1 MHLLPDFCTMTNY
14 KKLNFLLS
22 GKQKSQLV
30 VLIVLMLLGVLFE
43 MAGLGIIL
51 PALSLMLKADV
62 VQSYPVLKPVLN
74 LLGNPTQTQ
83 LVIYVMSVIVLVY
96 FTKTIFLI
104 FLGWRQSKFTTE
116 LSANLSDK
124 LFLGFLRQ
132 PYTFHL
138 QRNSAELLY
147 KIQGEVSQF
156 SAVWQAFVVLASEFS
171 VIAGIFLLLVIT
183 EPVGALSVTFFF
195 IVTGFTFYRITRN
208 KLLLW
213 GQNRQ
218 YHSAQNNQHLLQG
231 LGGIKDIKLL
241 GREDQFLSEF
251 SFHNH
256 KFANIMTKISTLS
269 LIPRLYFELLS
280 VIGMAVLIIIMA
292 LQNKPFDLVLP
303 TLGIF
308 LVAAFRLIPS
318 LNRIMSSVQTVRFMQ
333 STIDIL
339 YSEFLN
345 IKQIELAQSIE
356 KNEKAIFNSAL
367 VASNLS
373 FSYPNTS
380 SKAIKNISINIKKG
394 QSVGF
399 IGSSGSGKSTL
410 VDILLGLLSQDEGT
424 IMIDGISIQDCKRD
438 WQNRIGYVSQ
448 TIYLIDDSLRKN
460 IAFGIPDALID
471 NASVLRAVKA
481 AQLDEFVENLPDGLE
496 SFVGERG
503 IRLSGGQRQRIG
515 IARALYHDPDVLV
528 LDEATSSL
536 DTKTEKGVMEAVS
549 KLKGIKTL
557 IIIAHRLS
565 TVENCTHLY
574 RLEKGNIVEDG
585 TPEQILKTSHGNVKK

>member
-1 MHLLPDFCTMTNY
+1 MTNY

-30 VLIVLMLLGVLFE
+30 VLIMLMLLGVLFE

-62 VQSYPVLKPVLN
+62 VQSYPVLKPALN
-74 LLGNPTQTQ
+74 FLGNPTQSQ

-96 FTKTIFLI
+96 LIKTIFLI

-116 LSANLSDK
+116 LAANLSDK

-147 KIQGEVSQF
+147 KVQGEVSQF
-156 SAVWQAFVVLASEFS
+156 SAVWQAFVILSSEFS
-171 VIAGIFLLLVIT
+171 VIIGIFLLLVIN
-183 EPVGALSVTFFF
+183 EPVGALSVTVFF

-218 YHSAQNNQHLLQG
+218 YHSAQTNQHLLQG
-231 LGGIKDIKLL
+231 LGGIKDIKLM
-241 GREDQFLSEF
+241 GREEQFLKEY

-256 KFANIMTKISTLS
+256 RFAWIMTKISTLS

-280 VIGMAVLIIIMA
+280 VIGMAVLIIVMA

-308 LVAAFRLIPS
+308 LIAAFRLIPS

-345 IKQIELAQSIE
+345 IRQIEQAHSIE
-356 KNEKAIFNSAL
+356 KNEKAIFNNAL

-373 FSYPNTS
+373 FSYPNTV
-380 SKAIKNISINIKKG
+380 SKSIKNISLKINKG
-394 QSVGF
+394 QTVGF
-399 IGSSGSGKSTL
+399 IGPSGSGKSTL
-410 VDILLGLLSQDEGT
+410 VDILLGLLSQDDGT
-424 IMIDGISIQDCKRD
+424 IMIDGISIKDCKRD

-460 IAFGIPDALID
+460 IAFGIKEDQIDDNLVLKALG
-471 NASVLRAVKA
+471 A
-481 AQLDEFVENLPDGLE
+481 AQLDDFVEGLPDKLE
-496 SFVGERG
+496 TFVGERG
-503 IRLSGGQRQRIG
+503 VRLSGGQRQRIG
-515 IARALYHDPDVLV
+515 IARALYHDPEVLV

-536 DTKTEKGVMEAVS
+536 DTETEREVMKAVRAFKGNKTV
-549 KLKGIKTL
+549 
-557 IIIAHRLS
+557 IIVAHRLS
-565 TVENCTHLY
+565 TVEHCDYLY
-574 RLEKGNIVEDG
+574 KLDKGKISKEGIPSEILEV
-585 TPEQILKTSHGNVKK
+585 KTFIS

>member
-1 MHLLPDFCTMTNY
+1 MTNY

-62 VQSYPVLKPVLN
+62 VQSYPVLKPALN
-74 LLGNPTQTQ
+74 YLGNPTQSQ

-96 FTKTIFLI
+96 LIKTIFLI

-116 LSANLSDK
+116 LAANLSDK

-156 SAVWQAFVVLASEFS
+156 SAVWQAFVILASEFS

-183 EPVGALSVTFFF
+183 EPVGAISVTIFF

-208 KLLLW
+208 KLLVW

-241 GREDQFLSEF
+241 GREDQFVSEF

-345 IKQIELAQSIE
+345 IRQIELVQSIE
-356 KNEKAIFNSAL
+356 KNEKAIFNSEL

-380 SKAIKNISINIKKG
+380 SKVIKNISINIKKG

-424 IMIDGISIQDCKRD
+424 IMIDGVSIEDCKRD
-438 WQNRIGYVSQ
+438 WQNSIGYVSQ

-471 NASVLRAVKA
+471 NASVLRAMKA

-536 DTKTEKGVMEAVS
+536 DTKTEKGVMDAVS

>member
-1 MHLLPDFCTMTNY
+1 MTNY

-22 GKQKSQLV
+22 GKQKGQLV

-51 PALSLMLKADV
+51 PALSLLLKADV
-62 VQSYPVLKPVLN
+62 VQSYPVLKPALN
-74 LLGNPTQTQ
+74 ILGNPTQSQ

-116 LSANLSDK
+116 LAANLSDK

-241 GREDQFLSEF
+241 GREDQFVSEF

-410 VDILLGLLSQDEGT
+410 VDILLGLLSQDDGT

-448 TIYLIDDSLRKN
+448 TIYLIDDTLRKN

-536 DTKTEKGVMEAVS
+536 DTNTEKGVMDAVS